1 MLLMYADGFTLSNS
15 TCIVVVVVGVT
26 VHEVP
31 MSQQKSRV
39 VHINSILDTNV
50 KCVVESMN

>member
-1 MLLMYADGFTLSNS
+1 MYADGFTLSNS

-50 KCVVESMN
+50 KCVVENMN